1 MKRSLIISL
10 AIGGPGVSPQSSM
23 RTTPLIE
30 PVTERMRSR
39 MLSCIKRLLVKPC
52 FSFFKKNDREREFVR
67 TPVAAIRMLNG
78 IVQSST
84 DILRWDLEALGLG
97 ILVK

>member
-1 MKRSLIISL
+1 MKRSLITSR
-10 AIGGPGVSPQSSM
+10 AMGGPGVSFQSNI

-30 PVTERMRSR
+30 PVTDRMRSR
-39 MLSCIKRLLVKPC
+39 MLSWMNRLFVRPC

-67 TPVAAIRMLNG
+67 TPVAAIMMLNG

-84 DILRWDLEALGLG
+84 DILQWDWEH
-97 ILVK
+97 